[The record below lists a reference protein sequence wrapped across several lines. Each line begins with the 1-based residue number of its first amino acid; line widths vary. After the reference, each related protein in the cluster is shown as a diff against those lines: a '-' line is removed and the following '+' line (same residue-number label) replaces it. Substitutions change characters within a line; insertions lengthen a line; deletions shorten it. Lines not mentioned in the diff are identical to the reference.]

1 MKPYWRLRTDLRIL
15 DGVPMMNDR
24 TIIPTNLRQEVLDTL
39 HAAHQGTSS
48 MILRASDSVYWPGFV
63 KDIEQRR
70 RQCFTCHKIAPSQAK
85 LPPVDPVV
93 PDYPF
98 QHICMDYFQLNGKS
112 YGIVVDRFTNWP
124 MIYSGDT
131 AADVCDVLAVVSRD
145 YGIPETVSTDG
156 AQCYFAVKVKD
167 FMKLYGIRH
176 RVSSVANAHSN
187 CRAELGVKT
196 IKRMIRDNTTLGGKF
211 DIAKF
216 SRALLQYRNTKD
228 RDTGKSPAEFLL
240 GRRLRDFIPV
250 PKENLVGTAWRKLA
264 KHRELALADRGA
276 QLKEQWSQNVKTLKP
291 LSPGDTVFIQN
302 QTGNSPLRW
311 DKTGVVLEAKGY
323 DQYKVMV
330 DGSRRITLRN
340 RKFLRKLEHT
350 RVRYLP
356 PASPLAEPKS
366 QVDDVVANQPEEDD
380 FYTPDQTPDLS
391 RANSNENLNEEV
403 NNDEGAEPVDVQD
416 RDDVPNGAAQDQGPV
431 IEPEVLP
438 RRSARA
444 NKGQTS
450 RYQDYVLHDIEATAT
465 TVPIN
470 MIDRKGEDVNDSK
483 DDVVVQ
489 LQDNNIQEREMH
501 YGASGRVWFW
511 RPWAIS

>member
-1 MKPYWRLRTDLRIL
+1 MENIENRRLIRLKEKTLGWRFKVIHIPGSKIGGPDALSRVSGSTINALEANAVMDKHFDISEDDETTSGMFEALRVSAKPMDMMDNVDALLSHIGLDVKSITWEDVQKETTKDRTSIKLKQWIENGCQGQIDDLDEDMRPYWRSRTDLRIL

-24 TIIPTNLRQEVLDTL
+24 TIIPPNLRQEVLDTL

-156 AQCYFAVKVKD
+156 AQCYVAVKVKD

-211 DIAKF
+211 DNAKF
-216 SRALLQYRNTKD
+216 SRALLQ
-228 RDTGKSPAEFLL
+228 
-240 GRRLRDFIPV
+240 
-250 PKENLVGTAWRKLA
+250 
-264 KHRELALADRGA
+264 
-276 QLKEQWSQNVKTLKP
+276 
-291 LSPGDTVFIQN
+291 
-302 QTGNSPLRW
+302 
-311 DKTGVVLEAKGY
+311 
-323 DQYKVMV
+323 
-330 DGSRRITLRN
+330 
-340 RKFLRKLEHT
+340 
-350 RVRYLP
+350 
-356 PASPLAEPKS
+356 
-366 QVDDVVANQPEEDD
+366 
-380 FYTPDQTPDLS
+380 
-391 RANSNENLNEEV
+391 
-403 NNDEGAEPVDVQD
+403 
-416 RDDVPNGAAQDQGPV
+416 
-431 IEPEVLP
+431 
-438 RRSARA
+438 
-444 NKGQTS
+444 
-450 RYQDYVLHDIEATAT
+450 
-465 TVPIN
+465 
-470 MIDRKGEDVNDSK
+470 
-483 DDVVVQ
+483 
-489 LQDNNIQEREMH
+489 
-501 YGASGRVWFW
+501 
-511 RPWAIS
+511 